1 MSSEKIKN
9 SFWFRHFL
17 MCHHLANKN
26 IKLGKVLNFAN
37 CILQEEQ
44 GKVANSQMT
53 YHFWAA
59 DSFLCELHCS
69 DEGTVFDNLEEE
81 ELTIEELADLSSM
94 ELYEYYNSYCVGT
107 INFNPI
113 D

>member
-1 MSSEKIKN
+1 MSNKKIKN

-37 CILQEEQ
+37 CILQEQQ
-44 GKVANSQMT
+44 GKIANSQMT

-69 DEGTVFDNLEEE
+69 DQGTVFDNLEEE